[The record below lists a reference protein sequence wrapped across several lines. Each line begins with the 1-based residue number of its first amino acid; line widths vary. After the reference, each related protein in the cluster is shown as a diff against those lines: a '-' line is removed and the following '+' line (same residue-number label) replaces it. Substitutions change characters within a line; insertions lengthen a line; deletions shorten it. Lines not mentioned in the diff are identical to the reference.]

1 MNLYHQ
7 KKLAI
12 INDLSGYGRCSLT
25 AAIPV
30 VSALKVQ
37 ACPVPTAVLSNHLAF
52 PVCSFMDC
60 TEEMVPYLNAWKEL
74 ELSFDGI
81 LTGFLGS
88 EAQMGIVADMIRTFK
103 GERTKV
109 IIDPIMGDHGKT
121 YKTFTPEMCERMREL
136 VSYGDLVTP
145 NLTEACIL
153 TNTAYRQS
161 GWKREELKQMAK
173 KLLDLGPD
181 QAVITGIGEGG
192 YVVNLIAEAK
202 GSVRFQKTRRV
213 GRERPGTGDIFS
225 AILAASMIRREE
237 IETAV
242 KRASG
247 FVKACILK
255 SEEQE
260 IPVNDGVCLEEM
272 LFMLMK

>member
-1 MNLYHQ
+1 M
-7 KKLAI
+7 
-12 INDLSGYGRCSLT
+12 
-25 AAIPV
+25 
-30 VSALKVQ
+30 
-37 ACPVPTAVLSNHLAF
+37 
-52 PVCSFMDC
+52 
-60 TEEMVPYLNAWKEL
+60 
-74 ELSFDGI
+74 
-81 LTGFLGS
+81 
-88 EAQMGIVADMIRTFK
+88 
-103 GERTKV
+103 
-109 IIDPIMGDHGKT
+109 
-121 YKTFTPEMCERMREL
+121 
-136 VSYGDLVTP
+136 
-145 NLTEACIL
+145 
-153 TNTAYRQS
+153 
-161 GWKREELKQMAK
+161 
-173 KLLDLGPD
+173 
-181 QAVITGIGEGG
+181 ITGIGEGG